1 MTELHYI
8 RYRHD
13 VKPRE
18 HLTKTV
24 KQSIYFYVYIS
35 YNKNISYIVTVTL
48 RPGPGAPQEPDG
60 GGRRGLDRGQLVP
73 RGRAGVRRRGVVF
86 IQEISNLILKL
97 VKDQFT
103 KMRKF
108 KSPSQ

>member
-1 MTELHYI
+1 M
-8 RYRHD
+8 
-13 VKPRE
+13 
-18 HLTKTV
+18 TKTV

-48 RPGPGAPQEPDG
+48 RPAGGSQGWGAQGPGQGA
-60 GGRRGLDRGQLVP
+60 V
-73 RGRAGVRRRGVVF
+73 RAQGAGGVRRRGVF
-86 IQEISNLILKL
+86 IQEISNLILEL
-97 VKDQFT
+97 VKEDQFT

>member
-1 MTELHYI
+1 M
-8 RYRHD
+8 
-13 VKPRE
+13 
-18 HLTKTV
+18 TKTV

-48 RPGPGAPQEPDG
+48 RPAG
-60 GGRRGLDRGQLVP
+60 GSQGRGRGLDRGQLVP
-73 RGRAGVRRRGVVF
+73 RGRGVRRRGVF
-86 IQEISNLILKL
+86 IQEISNLILEL

>member
-1 MTELHYI
+1 MTELHYIRNI

-48 RPGPGAPQEPDG
+48 RPEPGAPQEPDG

-73 RGRAGVRRRGVVF
+73 REGRSRKERSCFYTRNIKSHPKVSKRS
-86 IQEISNLILKL
+86 IYKNEEI
-97 VKDQFT
+97 
-103 KMRKF
+103 
-108 KSPSQ
+108 

>member
-1 MTELHYI
+1 
-8 RYRHD
+8 
-13 VKPRE
+13 
-18 HLTKTV
+18 
-24 KQSIYFYVYIS
+24 
-35 YNKNISYIVTVTL
+35 VTVTL

-60 GGRRGLDRGQLVP
+60 GGRRRDLDRGQLVP

-103 KMRKF
+103 KNEEIQITITR
-108 KSPSQ
+108 

>member
-1 MTELHYI
+1 
-8 RYRHD
+8 
-13 VKPRE
+13 
-18 HLTKTV
+18 V

-48 RPGPGAPQEPDG
+48 RPGSDSSGDEGP
-60 GGRRGLDRGQLVP
+60 GGRGARGERNE
-73 RGRAGVRRRGVVF
+73 RRGVF
-86 IQEISNLILKL
+86 IQEISNLILEL

>member
-1 MTELHYI
+1 
-8 RYRHD
+8 
-13 VKPRE
+13 
-18 HLTKTV
+18 V

-48 RPGPGAPQEPDG
+48 RPGDAPQQMRGQGAG
-60 GGRRGLDRGQLVP
+60 GARGKRNERRG
-73 RGRAGVRRRGVVF
+73 VF
-86 IQEISNLILKL
+86 IQEISNLILEL

-108 KSPSQ
+108 KSPSH